1 MIRRSISRLTIVSL
15 IFIVAACDR
24 GYEDCHDSMYLE
36 NRSGSTIYYLSTL
49 KEGFMNYDPSNPTYS
64 ADYRIA
70 AGENRKIRIGIT
82 LSCWEQVLSNAGG
95 YLYIY
100 IFDAERVDSEGWNNV
115 KETPLKRYKLSA
127 NQLKETGWQVSY
139 P

>member
-1 MIRRSISRLTIVSL
+1 
-15 IFIVAACDR
+15 
-24 GYEDCHDSMYLE
+24 
-36 NRSGSTIYYLSTL
+36 
-49 KEGFMNYDPSNPTYS
+49 MNYDPSNPTYS